1 MQQVINCT
9 YRGPRVFYLVSKL
22 YPYYDTEQITVGM
35 VALNGVMYSGLVEF
49 AAEELTVG
57 MLPLTG
63 ELRTLLKTYN
73 ASTGATDGSTA
84 PTAGNVEQL
93 TTQIA
98 PSNGT
103 LVQVLFSH
111 TQPTEDAIVSSLSVS
126 NGTLVQVLITH
137 SQPTEAI
144 ETTITALD
152 GDRKSVV

>member
-1 MQQVINCT
+1 M
-9 YRGPRVFYLVSKL
+9 SKP
-22 YPYYDTEQITVGM
+22 YPYYTADQLTVGI
-35 VALNGVMYSGLVEF
+35 AASGGSMYVGLAELL
-49 AAEELTVG
+49 AEELTVG
-57 MLPLTG
+57 MLPLTS
-63 ELRTLLKTYN
+63 ELRTILQTYN

-84 PTAGNVEQL
+84 PTAGNDEQL
-93 TTQIA
+93 TAQIA

-144 ETTITALD
+144 EATITALN
-152 GDRKSVV
+152 GTLV

>member
-49 AAEELTVG
+49 AEELTVG
-57 MLPLTG
+57 VTPLTS
-63 ELRTLLKTYN
+63 ELRALLRYYN
-73 ASTGATDGSTA
+73 VSTGAIDGSTA
-84 PTAGNVEQL
+84 PTAGNDEQL
-93 TTQIA
+93 TAQIA

-144 ETTITALD
+144 EATITALN
-152 GDRKSVV
+152 GTLV

>member
-49 AAEELTVG
+49 AEELTVG
-57 MLPLTG
+57 VTPLTS
-63 ELRTLLKTYN
+63 ELRALLRYYN
-73 ASTGATDGSTA
+73 VSTGAIDGSTA
-84 PTAGNVEQL
+84 PTAGNDEQL
-93 TTQIA
+93 TAQIA

-137 SQPTEAI
+137 SQPTEAV
-144 ETTITALD
+144 EASITALD
-152 GDRKSVV
+152 GTLV

>member
-1 MQQVINCT
+1 M
-9 YRGPRVFYLVSKL
+9 P
-22 YPYYDTEQITVGM
+22 
-35 VALNGVMYSGLVEF
+35 
-49 AAEELTVG
+49 AEELTVG
-57 MLPLTG
+57 MLPLTS
-63 ELRTLLKTYN
+63 ELRTILRTYN

-93 TTQIA
+93 TAQIA

-111 TQPTEDAIVSSLSVS
+111 TQPTEDAVAASILVS

-144 ETTITALD
+144 EATITALN
-152 GDRKSVV
+152 GTLV